1 MISYI
6 LGGNLLIQHYFETRL
21 AMIEDKLH
29 EALNIEDKNI
39 SELSD
44 AMQYTVFS
52 GGKRWRPLLVLA
64 IYEMLM
70 GGHRKVKLD
79 AVLNA
84 ACAIEFMHSA
94 SMIHDDL
101 PSLMN
106 RKERR
111 GKSPVHEK
119 YGNAIAILAGDA
131 LFTKAFELISNIPD
145 HLKANQCIRILSKAS
160 NSYGMIGGQVVN
172 LVNIHK
178 VMKINT
184 LRYIDLKKVCA
195 LLQASAEMA
204 CVMANADDNSKQ
216 ILNLYAMNLG
226 LAYQMIEDI
235 IEDYGETSDFDF
247 DKEYETT
254 SKSGY
259 AGLLGF
265 DKAKKQAEKLL
276 DDSLR
281 AIKNFDNSEI
291 LVEFMQMI
299 KDRLP

>member
-1 MISYI
+1 
-6 LGGNLLIQHYFETRL
+6 
-21 AMIEDKLH
+21 MIEGRLQ
-29 EALNIEDKNI
+29 EALSIPNRNVSGLKQ
-39 SELSD
+39 
-44 AMQYTVFS
+44 AMQYSVFS

-64 IYEMLM
+64 IYEMLK
-70 GGHRKVKLD
+70 GHQRKPKLEAALD
-79 AVLNA
+79 A
-84 ACAIEFMHSA
+84 ACAVELMHNA

-111 GKSPVHEK
+111 GKDPVHVK
-119 YGNAIAILAGDA
+119 SGNALAILAGDA
-131 LFTKAFELISNIPD
+131 LFTKAFELLSLIPD
-145 HLKANQCIRILSKAS
+145 PLKANQCARILAKAS

-172 LVNIHK
+172 LIHRKK

-184 LRYIDLKKVCA
+184 LRYIDMKKVCA
-195 LLQASAEMA
+195 LLQAAADIA
-204 CVMANADDNSKQ
+204 CVLADAEEQTRQ
-216 ILNLYAMNLG
+216 ILNNYALNLG

-235 IEDYGETSDFDF
+235 IDDYAETDDYN
-247 DKEYETT
+247 YEEEFVSV

-276 DDSLR
+276 DDSIR
-281 AIKNFDNSEI
+281 TIKLFDNNEV
-291 LVEFMQMI
+291 LWEFVNMI

>member
-1 MISYI
+1 M
-6 LGGNLLIQHYFETRL
+6 LIQHYFETRL
-21 AMIEDKLH
+21 EMIEDRLH
-29 EALNIEDKNI
+29 KALSINDKKVN
-39 SELSD
+39 ELSD
-44 AMQYTVFS
+44 AIQYTVFS

-64 IYEMLM
+64 IYEMLK
-70 GGHRKVKLD
+70 GGSKKLKLD

-84 ACAIEFMHSA
+84 ACAIELMHSA
-94 SMIHDDL
+94 SIIHDDL

-111 GKSPVHEK
+111 GKPPVHEK

-131 LFTKAFELISNIPD
+131 LFTKAFELVSEIPD

-172 LVNIHK
+172 MVNLRK

-184 LRYIDLKKVCA
+184 LRYIDMKKVCA
-195 LLQASAEMA
+195 LLQASAEIA
-204 CVMANADDNSKQ
+204 CVMANAEDNTKQ

-247 DKEYETT
+247 DTEYETT

-281 AIKNFDNSEI
+281 AIKSFDNNEI

>member
-1 MISYI
+1 
-6 LGGNLLIQHYFETRL
+6 LLIQHYFETRL
-21 AMIEDKLH
+21 EMIEDRLH
-29 EALNIEDKNI
+29 KALSINDKKVN
-39 SELSD
+39 ELSD
-44 AMQYTVFS
+44 AIQYTVFS

-64 IYEMLM
+64 IYEMLK
-70 GGHRKVKLD
+70 GGSKKLKLD

-84 ACAIEFMHSA
+84 ACAIELMHSA
-94 SMIHDDL
+94 SIIHDDL

-111 GKSPVHEK
+111 GKPPVHEK

-131 LFTKAFELISNIPD
+131 LFTKAFELVSEIPD

-172 LVNIHK
+172 MVNLRK

-184 LRYIDLKKVCA
+184 LRYIDMKKVCA
-195 LLQASAEMA
+195 LLQASAEIA
-204 CVMANADDNSKQ
+204 CVMANAEDNTKQ

-247 DKEYETT
+247 DTEYETT

-281 AIKNFDNSEI
+281 AIKSFDNNEI

>member
-1 MISYI
+1 
-6 LGGNLLIQHYFETRL
+6 LLIQHYFETRL
-21 AMIEDKLH
+21 NMIEGRLQ
-29 EALNIEDKNI
+29 EALSIPNRNVSGLKQ
-39 SELSD
+39 
-44 AMQYTVFS
+44 AMQYSVFS

-64 IYEMLM
+64 IYEMLK
-70 GGHRKVKLD
+70 GHQRKPKLEAALD
-79 AVLNA
+79 A
-84 ACAIEFMHSA
+84 ACAVELMHNA

-111 GKSPVHEK
+111 GKDPVHVK
-119 YGNAIAILAGDA
+119 SGNALAILAGDA
-131 LFTKAFELISNIPD
+131 LFTKAFELLSLIPD
-145 HLKANQCIRILSKAS
+145 PLKANQCARILAKAS

-172 LVNIHK
+172 LIHRKK

-184 LRYIDLKKVCA
+184 LRYIDMKKVCA
-195 LLQASAEMA
+195 LLQAAADIA
-204 CVMANADDNSKQ
+204 CVLADAEEQTRQ
-216 ILNLYAMNLG
+216 ILNNYALNLG

-235 IEDYGETSDFDF
+235 IDDYAETDDYN
-247 DKEYETT
+247 YEEEFVSV

-276 DDSLR
+276 DDSIR
-281 AIKNFDNSEI
+281 TIKLFDNNEV
-291 LVEFMQMI
+291 LWEFVNMI

>member
-1 MISYI
+1 M
-6 LGGNLLIQHYFETRL
+6 LIQHYFETRL
-21 AMIEDKLH
+21 NMIEGRLQ
-29 EALNIEDKNI
+29 EALSIPNRNVSGLKQ
-39 SELSD
+39 
-44 AMQYTVFS
+44 AMQYSVFS

-64 IYEMLM
+64 IYEMLK
-70 GGHRKVKLD
+70 GHQRKPKLEAALD
-79 AVLNA
+79 A
-84 ACAIEFMHSA
+84 ACAVELMHNA

-111 GKSPVHEK
+111 GKDPVHVK
-119 YGNAIAILAGDA
+119 SGNALAILAGDA
-131 LFTKAFELISNIPD
+131 LFTKAFELLSLIPD
-145 HLKANQCIRILSKAS
+145 PLKANQCARILAKAS

-172 LVNIHK
+172 LIHRKK

-184 LRYIDLKKVCA
+184 LRYIDMKKVCA
-195 LLQASAEMA
+195 LLQAAADIA
-204 CVMANADDNSKQ
+204 CVLADAEEQTRQ
-216 ILNLYAMNLG
+216 ILNNYALNLG

-235 IEDYGETSDFDF
+235 IDDYAETDDYN
-247 DKEYETT
+247 YEEEFVSV

-276 DDSLR
+276 DDSIR
-281 AIKNFDNSEI
+281 TIKLFDNNEV
-291 LVEFMQMI
+291 LWEFVNMI